1 MKIEKFKNPLKALA
15 DPTRLKIL
23 LMLEGKP
30 RPVSEIVDFF
40 NLSQPTISRHLSVL
54 KNVGLVKDKR
64 FGQKVVYSLDTRK
77 VQEICLGICAC
88 FDCCKVRIQK

>member
-1 MKIEKFKNPLKALA
+1 MKLEKFKNPLKALA
-15 DPTRLKIL
+15 NPTRLKIL
-23 LMLEGKP
+23 LMLEGEP
-30 RPVSEIVDFF
+30 RTVSEIVDFF

-64 FGQKVVYSLDTRK
+64 AGQQVFYSLDTQR

-88 FDCCKVRIQK
+88 FDCCEVKIQK

>member
-1 MKIEKFKNPLKALA
+1 MKIEKFENPLKALS
-15 DPTRLKIL
+15 DLTRLKIL

-30 RPVSEIVDFF
+30 RPVTEIVEFF

-64 FGQKVVYSLDTRK
+64 VGQKVVYSLDTQK

-88 FDCCKVRIQK
+88 FDCCKVKIQK